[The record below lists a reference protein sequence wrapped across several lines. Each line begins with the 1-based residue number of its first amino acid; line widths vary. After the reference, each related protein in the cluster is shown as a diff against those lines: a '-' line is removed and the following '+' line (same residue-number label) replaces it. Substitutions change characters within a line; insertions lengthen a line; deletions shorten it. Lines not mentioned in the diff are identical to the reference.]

1 MNADVNEYEELA
13 SEIRRLFE
21 SRFGGLSP
29 GDFQKIA
36 KLLGFDVLPL
46 KLGPTS
52 AEYYEKLSDQE
63 RADIDFMMGL

>member
-1 MNADVNEYEELA
+1 MCADGKEYEELA
-13 SEIRRLFE
+13 REIRRLFE

-29 GDFQKIA
+29 GDFQEVA

-52 AEYYEKLSDQE
+52 AEYY
-63 RADIDFMMGL
+63 